1 MLNRWSVLVLV
12 VGALAGYT
20 VAGSSAQAQSEPL
33 PFAVGDTI
41 TLHYGNDADRNGIE
55 SGTECTVAEIR
66 GMYVK
71 CGRRSRVGGG
81 SDRLERWLTLK
92 YVVQITRR
100 ES

>member
-33 PFAVGDTI
+33 PFAVGDTV
-41 TLHYGNDADRNGIE
+41 TLWYGNNTASPE
-55 SGTECTVAEIR
+55 VGTSVECLVGEIR
-66 GMYVK
+66 GTYVK
-71 CGRRSRVGGG
+71 CSPRSRVAGRD
-81 SDRLERWLTLK
+81 SFERWFTLK

-100 ES
+100 GR